1 MVRDA
6 VTGFAVKDGQGR
18 DLFAVGFVMAG
29 FQPEG
34 WRTVTPR
41 IFTDDVRGLAT
52 FLRTVFGA
60 TGRQAAGRPME
71 MRIGDSIVLISDADV
86 REPYTACLYVY
97 VEDADKTYRK
107 AISAGAKSVE
117 KPHDT
122 AYGDRR
128 GIVRDGWGNTWQIAT
143 LQVTSPVKR
152 TSVRKR

>member
-1 MVRDA
+1 
-6 VTGFAVKDGQGR
+6 
-18 DLFAVGFVMAG
+18 MAG

-52 FLRTVFGA
+52 FMRTVFGA

-71 MRIGDSIVLISDADV
+71 MSIGDSIVMISDTDE
-86 REPYTACLYVY
+86 REAYAACLYVY

-107 AISAGAKSVE
+107 AVSVGAKSVE

-122 AYGDRR
+122 PYGDRR

-143 LQVTSPVKR
+143 RQAESAVKR
-152 TSVRKR
+152 TAVRKR

>member
-1 MVRDA
+1 
-6 VTGFAVKDGQGR
+6 
-18 DLFAVGFVMAG
+18 MAG

-60 TGRQAAGRPME
+60 TGRQTTGRPME
-71 MRIGDSIVLISDADV
+71 MRIGDSIVMLSDADV

-117 KPHDT
+117 KPQDT
-122 AYGDRR
+122 PYGDRR

-143 LQVTSPVKR
+143 RQAEVAVKR
-152 TSVRKR
+152 TAVKKR

>member
-1 MVRDA
+1 
-6 VTGFAVKDGQGR
+6 
-18 DLFAVGFVMAG
+18 LFALGVVMAG
-29 FQPEG
+29 YQPEG

-52 FLRTVFGA
+52 FMRTVFGA

-71 MRIGDSIVLISDADV
+71 MRIGDSIVMISDADE

-107 AISAGAKSVE
+107 AISAGAKSIE
-117 KPHDT
+117 KPTDT
-122 AYGDRR
+122 PYGDRR

-143 LQVTSPVKR
+143 RQAAAAKR
-152 TSVRKR
+152 TTVRKR